1 MNAQYLI
8 RSACHFLRAQG
19 KIPSARSVQAF
30 LKTNT
35 GSGARHD
42 VVLLHLGEFLSQ
54 KTDNTWGT
62 PREHPGN
69 TSRAQNDHL
78 GNTPGTPGDS
88 RDLGNTWGTPREH
101 PGNTSRAQNDHLG
114 NTPGTPGE
122 PLDQIVIKEINEVE
136 TDTLPSV
143 ASNTKSILS
152 EKSAKPKAVKP
163 TIAAVDFGNIEPL
176 IGIFVANL
184 AAQNKTGRV
193 LDTRIAAMRA
203 ELHVAML
210 AHNHPSSFASGLAVA
225 NRAGI
230 ANVNYVRRV
239 AETERDQAPK
249 FALTAVAPIEYAG
262 YVRTADAMWHPFR
275 GTKRVVGWADGLP
288 PGLLPERFSETPWS
302 EAVAA
307 KAQQTADEM
316 AESA

>member
-1 MNAQYLI
+1 MNELKVVRAAVYLCRSLRKHPSRRLIDNLI
-8 RSACHFLRAQG
+8 RTVNGRSIRGTHLDALIAQVASEPENG
-19 KIPSARSVQAF
+19 TVPNTTGLPYASSGTVRDTTGRTRENKN
-30 LKTNT
+30 KT
-35 GSGARHD
+35 
-42 VVLLHLGEFLSQ
+42 
-54 KTDNTWGT
+54 
-62 PREHPGN
+62 
-69 TSRAQNDHL
+69 
-78 GNTPGTPGDS
+78 
-88 RDLGNTWGTPREH
+88 
-101 PGNTSRAQNDHLG
+101 
-114 NTPGTPGE
+114 
-122 PLDQIVIKEINEVE
+122 IE

-152 EKSAKPKAVKP
+152 EKSAKPKSVKP
-163 TIAAVDFGNIEPL
+163 TIAPVDFGVAIEPL

-230 ANVNYVRRV
+230 ANVNYVLRV
-239 AETERDQAPK
+239 AETERNQAPK

>member
-1 MNAQYLI
+1 MTKASREALVESYRLWERLGVGGRTPTNAVVFEYV
-8 RSACHFLRAQG
+8 RAMGHKFKNDEG
-19 KIPSARSVQAF
+19 KALFATFRLAR
-30 LKTNT
+30 
-35 GSGARHD
+35 GSKCGPARVAQTCLETVPGGQLGASEGGPTRAG
-42 VVLLHLGEFLSQ
+42 VVLV
-54 KTDNTWGT
+54 
-62 PREHPGN
+62 
-69 TSRAQNDHL
+69 
-78 GNTPGTPGDS
+78 
-88 RDLGNTWGTPREH
+88 
-101 PGNTSRAQNDHLG
+101 
-114 NTPGTPGE
+114 
-122 PLDQIVIKEINEVE
+122 PLPVTN
-136 TDTLPSV
+136 S
-143 ASNTKSILS
+143 SNTKSILS
-152 EKSAKPKAVKP
+152 EKSAKPKTVKP
-163 TIAAVDFGNIEPL
+163 TIAPVDFGTIEPL

-288 PGLLPERFSETPWS
+288 PGLLPERFSDTPWS